1 MEFYLLN
8 INIEYEGVY
17 NLDRE
22 LMNLLG
28 TGRSNL
34 R

>member
-8 INIEYEGVY
+8 IRIEYEGVY

-28 TGRSNL
+28 TG
-34 R
+34 